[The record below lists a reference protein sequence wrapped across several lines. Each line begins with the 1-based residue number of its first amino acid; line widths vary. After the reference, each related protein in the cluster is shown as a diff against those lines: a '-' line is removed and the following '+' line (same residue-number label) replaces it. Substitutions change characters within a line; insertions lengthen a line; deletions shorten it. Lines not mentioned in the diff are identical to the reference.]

1 MAAAYLLG
9 LCTGG
14 AEKPVPRSIHVKCY
28 LESYGIDHSSRNV
41 KALPGLGGCLNAVKA
56 GGSYYRY
63 KTKMNLEG
71 MSLLAV
77 TAGRVTYGI
86 RESASPRHAP
96 VLIFLRF
103 RGAGCG
109 VRGGGA
115 PDGALF
121 LWGLCTGVGI

>member
-1 MAAAYLLG
+1 M
-9 LCTGG
+9 
-14 AEKPVPRSIHVKCY
+14 
-28 LESYGIDHSSRNV
+28 
-41 KALPGLGGCLNAVKA
+41 KA
-56 GGSYYRY
+56 GGSYCRY

-86 RESASPRHAP
+86 RELASPRHAP

-109 VRGGGA
+109 VREGGGLMA
-115 PDGALF
+115 AAYL
-121 LWGLCTGVGI
+121 LGLCTGGAEKPVQR

>member
-1 MAAAYLLG
+1 MSARRFQ
-9 LCTGG
+9 
-14 AEKPVPRSIHVKCY
+14 K
-28 LESYGIDHSSRNV
+28 SYGIDHSSRNV
-41 KALPGLGGCLNAVKA
+41 KALPGLGGCLNAEKA

-77 TAGRVTYGI
+77 TASRVTYGI
-86 RESASPRHAP
+86 RELASPRHAP

-103 RGAGCG
+103 RGAGC
-109 VRGGGA
+109 VIREGGA

-121 LWGLCTGVGI
+121 FMGTLHRRRYLSHLSDTMT